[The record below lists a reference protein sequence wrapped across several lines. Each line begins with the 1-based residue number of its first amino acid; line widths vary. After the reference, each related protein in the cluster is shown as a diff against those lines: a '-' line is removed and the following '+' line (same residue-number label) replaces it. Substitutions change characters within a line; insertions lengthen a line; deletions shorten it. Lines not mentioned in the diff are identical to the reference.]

1 MKLNLFTHYFKA
13 FIIILISIISAFG
26 QEKSIYGKVIDDV
39 TKKGINTLN
48 ITNKRTGQVVGTN
61 ENGDF
66 YTRALAGDSI
76 IITSFGYQR
85 KGIKWNG
92 IDKNPVFEVKLQP
105 FMLQELVVRDKKLSD
120 IHKEI
125 QDFLA
130 NPNDSKAIRN
140 ELLKSMLN
148 SNTTQPGIGI
158 SIDALYQMFSKE
170 GKMNRKLADMQFQDA
185 KSFYADLKYNKQ
197 VVAQITSLGQEDLD
211 DFMEFCKPSQD
222 FILHATD
229 YELTFKILNC
239 VGEFRNSRIIRRIR

>member
-1 MKLNLFTHYFKA
+1 MKLNLFKHFFKTSV
-13 FIIILISIISAFG
+13 LLLFG
-26 QEKSIYGKVIDDV
+26 VVSVFCQEKSVYGKVIDNI

-48 ITNKRTGQVVGTN
+48 ILNKRTGQVVATN

-66 YTRALAGDSI
+66 YTRAMTGDSI
-76 IITSFGYQR
+76 IITSFGYER
-85 KGIKWNG
+85 KGIKWDG
-92 IDKNPVFEVKLQP
+92 IDKNPVLAVKLQP

-148 SNTTQPGIGI
+148 SNTTQPGIGV

-170 GKMNRKLADMQFQDA
+170 GKMNRKLADIEFQGA
-185 KSFYADLKYNKQ
+185 KSIYTDLKYNKQ
-197 VVAQITSLGQEDLD
+197 VVAQITHLGPEDLD
-211 DFMEFCKPSQD
+211 DFMEFCKPTQD

-229 YELTFKILNC
+229 YELTFKILKC
-239 VGEFRNSRIIRRIR
+239 AGEFRNTRIIRRLR

>member
-1 MKLNLFTHYFKA
+1 MKVNLFDSSFKTLV
-13 FIIILISIISAFG
+13 IILISVVSALS
-26 QEKSIYGKVIDDV
+26 QEKSVYGKVIDNV
-39 TKKGINTLN
+39 TQKGINTLN
-48 ITNKRTGQVVGTN
+48 ILNIRTGQVVATN
-61 ENGDF
+61 EKGDF
-66 YTRALAGDSI
+66 YTRAAVGDSI
-76 IITSFGYQR
+76 IITSFGYER
-85 KGIKWNG
+85 KGIKWDG
-92 IDKNPVFEVKLQP
+92 INKNPVIAVKLQP

-148 SNTTQPGIGI
+148 TNTTQPGIGI

-197 VVAQITSLGQEDLD
+197 VVAQITHLGPEDLD
-211 DFMEFCKPSQD
+211 DFMEFCKPTQD

-229 YELTFKILNC
+229 YELTFKVLSC
-239 VGEFRNSRIIRRIR
+239 VGEFRNSRIIRRLR